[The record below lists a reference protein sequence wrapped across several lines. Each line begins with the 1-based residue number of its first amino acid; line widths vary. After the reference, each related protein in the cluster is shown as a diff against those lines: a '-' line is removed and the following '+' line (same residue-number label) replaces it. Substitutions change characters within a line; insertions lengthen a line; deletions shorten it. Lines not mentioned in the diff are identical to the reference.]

1 MTEGLNPAMK
11 QPNPWHPCLDPVEL
25 AVLGKL
31 TEELGECSSAASRCL
46 IQGWDEAHPTTHKK
60 NSDWLL
66 EEMADVLA
74 GISVTLDH
82 FGISREELSARAE
95 EKINHLKGW
104 HKLIE
109 AQP

>member
-1 MTEGLNPAMK
+1 MTEGLNPTMK
-11 QPNPWHPCLDPVEL
+11 QPSPWHPCLDPVEL

-31 TEELGECSSAASRCL
+31 AEESGELTSAATRCI
-46 IQGWDEAHPTTHKK
+46 IQGWDESHPSTGKA

-66 EEMADVLA
+66 EEVADVLA
-74 GISVTLDH
+74 GIAVTLDH
-82 FGISREELSARAE
+82 FGISREELNARVE
-95 EKINHLKGW
+95 IKIEHLKGW